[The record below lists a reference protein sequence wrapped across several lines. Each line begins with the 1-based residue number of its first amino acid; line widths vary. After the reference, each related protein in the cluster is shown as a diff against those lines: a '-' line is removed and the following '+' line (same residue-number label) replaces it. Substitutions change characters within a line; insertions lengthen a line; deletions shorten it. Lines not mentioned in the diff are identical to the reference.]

1 MKKKTLAIFCI
12 ILLGALVRLYLAV
25 TLPIWHDEA
34 YSLWAAE
41 QSITKILT
49 GVTEPGHPPG
59 YYVLLHF
66 WGLISLHLFWFRFL
80 SVAAFIINAYL
91 FKVLGDRLK
100 KPQLS
105 LLFVFLYSFSGYFII
120 FDWQVRMY
128 TLTVTTILFS
138 LLLLDTYI
146 NSQKRKATVCILSF
160 IGINTLGLY
169 IDFSFLW
176 YFLPVS
182 LWLCGMAVINRK
194 IKNTILCI
202 STFVSGLVFLVLHP
216 TLMQTY
222 TRGIEGIEWMKPYLN
237 PTFFVPYFLGTHT
250 NWIVTAIFIILCIA
264 GFIRLFS
271 STNRSIIMNSIVC
284 SAIVSVLGTLLYSYA
299 FTPLFHV
306 RSLQIAGISV
316 IVLIGFAIADIRGAY
331 KTYIYLL
338 LGWVV
343 LLNFAVIVFLIPVQ
357 PQQFLIN
364 YFPWKNILSHVSLR
378 ENQILRYKALPELPT
393 PILFWGLT
401 YSIKGN
407 ESYPPK
413 LIPSG
418 LLQEKT
424 PLEVCTVVY
433 DWNVE
438 LDKCTLSHY

>member
-12 ILLGALVRLYLAV
+12 ILLGALVRLYLAF

-41 QSITKILT
+41 HSITQIIK
-49 GVTEPGHPPG
+49 GVTDPVHPPG
-59 YYVLLHF
+59 YYLLLHF
-66 WGLISLHLFWFRFL
+66 WGLMSFHLFWFRLL

-91 FKVLGDRLK
+91 FKLIGDRLK

-105 LLFVFLYSFSGYFII
+105 LLLVFLYSFSGYFII

-128 TLTVTTILFS
+128 TLTVTSILFS
-138 LLLLDTYI
+138 LLILDTYN
-146 NSQKRKATVCILSF
+146 NSHNRNTTISILSF
-160 IGINTLGLY
+160 IGINALGLY

-194 IKNTILCI
+194 IKKTILCI

-250 NWIVTAIFIILCIA
+250 NWTVTVLFIILFIV
-264 GFIRLFS
+264 GLIRLFT
-271 STNRSIIMNSIVC
+271 STNRSIIMGSIIFSTV
-284 SAIVSVLGTLLYSYA
+284 VSVLGTLLYSYA

-306 RSLQIAGISV
+306 RSLQIVGISV
-316 IVLIGFAIADIRGAY
+316 IVLIGFAIADIRGSY
-331 KTYIYLL
+331 KTYAYLF
-338 LGWVV
+338 LGWIV
-343 LLNFAVIVFLIPVQ
+343 LLNFAVIVFLIPIR
-357 PQQFLIN
+357 PQQFLIS
-364 YFPWKNILSHVSLR
+364 FFQWKNILSHVSLR
-378 ENQILRYKALPELPT
+378 GNQILRYKALPELPT

-401 YSIKGN
+401 YSLKGN

-424 PLEVCTVVY
+424 PSEVCTVVY

-438 LDKCTLSHY
+438 IEKCTLPQY